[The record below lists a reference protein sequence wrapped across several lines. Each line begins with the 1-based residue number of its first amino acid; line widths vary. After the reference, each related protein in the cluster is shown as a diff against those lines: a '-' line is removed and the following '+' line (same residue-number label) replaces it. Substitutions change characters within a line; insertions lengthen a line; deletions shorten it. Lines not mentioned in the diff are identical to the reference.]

1 MILYAMFAA
10 IMFISKLLME
20 FLPNMHLI
28 GMLTLMLT
36 LVYRARA
43 LIPLYLFVA
52 LTGVYYGFGLWW
64 VPYLYIWTVLWA
76 FGMLLPRPWRLP
88 AWGSTI
94 LYSSV
99 CAAHGLLY
107 GTLYAPFQA
116 LAMGMG
122 WQGMIAWIVA
132 GFPFDVIHG
141 VSNFVAG
148 LLILPMAG
156 LLCRLEG
163 IYLRRNP
170 QQIRGEAWK
179 RLRRKN

>member
-64 VPYLYIWTVLWA
+64 VPYLYIWTVLWGA
-76 FGMLLPRPWRLP
+76 TMLVPKSISPKLACIVYP
-88 AWGSTI
+88 AI
-94 LYSSV
+94 
-99 CAAHGLLY
+99 CAAHGFAY
-107 GTLYAPFQA
+107 GVLYAPVQA
-116 LAMGMG
+116 LMYGFG
-122 WQGMIAWIVA
+122 YEQTIAWIISGIA
-132 GFPFDVIHG
+132 FDITHG
-141 VSNFVAG
+141 ISNIFTGMLVLPLS
-148 LLILPMAG
+148 LLTKKLAKP
-156 LLCRLEG
+156 LL
-163 IYLRRNP
+163 
-170 QQIRGEAWK
+170 
-179 RLRRKN
+179 

>member
-1 MILYAMFAA
+1 MKLRIREMAVFAMLGTLMYVSKV
-10 IMFISKLLME
+10 IMEI
-20 FLPNMHLI
+20 LPNIHLVGI
-28 GMLTLMLT
+28 LTVIYT
-36 LVYRARA
+36 IVYRKKA
-43 LIPLYLFVA
+43 LYPIYIYVL
-52 LTGVYYGFGLWW
+52 LTGLFSGFATWW
-64 VPYLYIWTVLWA
+64 IPYLYIWTVLWA
-76 FGMLLPRPWRLP
+76 FGMLLPRPGRLP

-107 GTLYAPFQA
+107 GALYAPFQA

-148 LLILPMAG
+148 LLILPMAS

-170 QQIRGEAWK
+170 QQI
-179 RLRRKN
+179 